1 MNPFLSRLWFQTMG
15 SGFKALVS
23 SSSSSVEFSTTITWT
38 NHKFTDFVAKKVQIS
53 SKFYFSQKCAYLKH
67 VFFFSVKMCIYI
79 SSIQHAEKPM
89 CLLKGR
95 KKWNKTVP
103 LSKCPYN
110 FVVWQS
116 LKISF
121 SFGIFLTL
129 SVLTYNHLIS
139 DSKSNLLKNQ
149 NPTNS

>member
-1 MNPFLSRLWFQTMG
+1 MCISQACFLF
-15 SGFKALVS
+15 
-23 SSSSSVEFSTTITWT
+23 
-38 NHKFTDFVAKKVQIS
+38 FVKMCIYIS
-53 SKFYFSQKCAYLKH
+53 SMFSFFCKIVHIYFKH
-67 VFFFSVKMCIYI
+67 VFFFFVKLCIYI

-89 CLLKGR
+89 CLLIGR
-95 KKWNKTVP
+95 KKLNKTVP

-121 SFGIFLTL
+121 SFEIFLTL